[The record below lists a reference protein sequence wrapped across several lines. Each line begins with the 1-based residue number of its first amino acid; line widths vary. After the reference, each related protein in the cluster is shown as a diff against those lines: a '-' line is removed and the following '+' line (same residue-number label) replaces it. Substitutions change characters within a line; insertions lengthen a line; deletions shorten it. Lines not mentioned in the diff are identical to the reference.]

1 MAIDL
6 VLSQSVA
13 VLFKL
18 PQLKLLVQWGDAVD
32 IFLSALLAQE
42 SSLDLWIFLS
52 EGLVKRPECING

>member
-1 MAIDL
+1 MAVDL

-52 EGLVKRPECING
+52 EGLVQSPECING